1 MRHLTPDQ
9 FIDSLDALDAI
20 DAIDETDAKVAL
32 PRAASAHLA
41 GCEACQAERASLA
54 EALGDARAVAMPEP
68 SPLFWDNFSRR
79 VGAATSDEAVPRSMT
94 IGGLWR
100 RGWRPFAT
108 VAVAAC
114 ALALV
119 VVMRGGPRLDDS
131 GGVAVPAV
139 AELTPAAA
147 PVGFVGMDDGSLSV
161 VAAVAA
167 DLKTDEL
174 QQVARPSADATGAAM
189 EDLTP
194 AQCAE
199 LMRLIK
205 TQMSGAE

>member
-9 FIDSLDALDAI
+9 FIDAI
-20 DAIDETDAKVAL
+20 DAIDAKVEL
-32 PRAASAHLA
+32 PRDASAHLA
-41 GCEACQAERASLA
+41 GCAACQAEQASLA
-54 EALGDARAVAMPEP
+54 EALGVARAVSMPEP

-79 VGAATSDEAVPRSMT
+79 VGAATSDEAAPGSMMT
-94 IGGLWR
+94 GGLWR

-108 VAVAAC
+108 VAVAAG
-114 ALALV
+114 ALTLV

-131 GGVAVPAV
+131 GRVAVPAV
-139 AELTPAAA
+139 AALTPALA
-147 PVGFVGMDDGSLSV
+147 PGEVVGMDDGSLSV

-174 QQVARPSADATGAAM
+174 QQVARPSADATGAAI

-205 TQMSGAE
+205 TQMGGAE

>member
-1 MRHLTPDQ
+1 MTHLTPDQ
-9 FIDSLDALDAI
+9 FIDSIDAIEAI
-20 DAIDETDAKVAL
+20 DATIEL

-41 GCEACQAERASLA
+41 GCQVCQAEQASLA
-54 EALGDARAVAMPEP
+54 EALGAARAVAMPEP
-68 SPLFWDNFSRR
+68 SPLFWENFSRR
-79 VGAATSDEAVPRSMT
+79 VAAATSDEAVPGSLAT
-94 IGGLWR
+94 GGLWR
-100 RGWRPFAT
+100 HGWRPFAT

-131 GGVAVPAV
+131 NRVGVPAV
-139 AELTPAAA
+139 AALTPAVA
-147 PVGFVGMDDGSLSV
+147 PVEVVGMDDGSLNV

-199 LMRLIK
+199 LIRLIK
-205 TQMSGAE
+205 AQMSGAE

>member
-1 MRHLTPDQ
+1 MRHLTAEQ
-9 FIDSLDALDAI
+9 FVDAI
-20 DAIDETDAKVAL
+20 DAKDARVEL
-32 PRAASAHLA
+32 PRGALAHLA
-41 GCEACQAERASLA
+41 GCEACQAERVSLA

-94 IGGLWR
+94 TGGLWR

-131 GGVAVPAV
+131 GRAGVPAG
-139 AELTPAAA
+139 ATLTPSAA
-147 PVGFVGMDDGSLSV
+147 PGGVVGIDDGSLSV

-174 QQVARPSADATGAAM
+174 QQVARPSADATGAAI

-205 TQMSGAE
+205 TQMSGAEGAE

>member
-1 MRHLTPDQ
+1 MKHHLTAEQ
-9 FIDSLDALDAI
+9 FVDAI
-20 DAIDETDAKVAL
+20 EARGEL
-32 PRAASAHLA
+32 PRAVSAHLA
-41 GCEACQAERASLA
+41 GCETCQAERASLA

-79 VGAATSDEAVPRSMT
+79 VGAATNDEAVPGSRAT
-94 IGGLWR
+94 GGLWR

-108 VAVAAC
+108 VAVATC
-114 ALALV
+114 ALTLV
-119 VVMRGGPRLDDS
+119 VVMRGPRLDNS
-131 GGVAVPAV
+131 GRTAVPAV
-139 AELTPAAA
+139 AALAPAA
-147 PVGFVGMDDGSLSV
+147 PSMEFVGMDDGSLSV

-174 QQVARPSADATGAAM
+174 QQVARPSADAAGAAI

-205 TQMSGAE
+205 SQTSGAE